1 MPHTSVPP
9 LNPLIAALGA
19 SLLLTACGQ
28 GAGPES
34 TASPAGDAT
43 VSEGSPQAA
52 TPPPDTPPPSD
63 GAPAET
69 SGALPLT
76 PGVYVSPGEDCAR
89 PANAG
94 FRIYDGRGI
103 SGSATR
109 ECRLTVVSTQ
119 GAAREIDQ
127 SCVDTYSG
135 QRTTTRQT
143 IRIPDAR
150 SFTQT
155 EAGHA
160 STFRLCPAGEAPSYL
175 QEMAT
180 KG

>member
-1 MPHTSVPP
+1 MPHIPLP
-9 LNPLIAALGA
+9 HLNPIIAALGA

-28 GAGPES
+28 DAGPEP
-34 TASPAGDAT
+34 TPSPTGGAT
-43 VSEGSPQAA
+43 RSEGSSHPA
-52 TPPPDTPPPSD
+52 TPTPDTPPPPD
-63 GAPAET
+63 DTPAGA
-69 SGALPLT
+69 SSVLPLT

-94 FRIYDGRGI
+94 FRIYDGRGL

-143 IRIPDAR
+143 IRLTGDS
-150 SFTQT
+150 SFTLT
-155 EAGHA
+155 EAGEA
-160 STFRLCPAGEAPSYL
+160 SSFRLCPAGEAPSYL
-175 QEMAT
+175 QDMAAPE
-180 KG
+180 